1 MKQYHKYTTIKRRNF
16 ATVNDKCN
24 LKTYCYGFLSS
35 IGEKENHPRLFRQG
49 SAGRS
54 IGKDLG
60 GGVQGSDKRSPAPVG
75 VCSRAGAGEHL
86 PHDLARCR
94 KHRKYSAGGIGG
106 CRRCDGQGR
115 ARHVYRRTAQA
126 AKDAH
131 AERMPR
137 PAVLPAKGLSAMRT
151 RRPKFASAWAAVENI
166 LLAATAEGLACAFR
180 IPIGNEPEHVK
191 RLVNA
196 PEGYEFTCF
205 LAIGHAAPNAHL
217 SRQKEIRTEERIHQN
232 IW

>member
-1 MKQYHKYTTIKRRNF
+1 MACKLTFLQIYDKCMKQYHKYTTIKRRNF

-151 RRPKFASAWAAVENI
+151 GRPKFAQLFCFGMGGSQKNK
-166 LLAATAEGLACAFR
+166 G
-180 IPIGNEPEHVK
+180 EHK
-191 RLVNA
+191 R
-196 PEGYEFTCF
+196 
-205 LAIGHAAPNAHL
+205 
-217 SRQKEIRTEERIHQN
+217 
-232 IW
+232 W